1 MEGEDRAAPGHLAGR
16 FPVIRP
22 MAGGAPPAQG
32 ETIQGRSRS
41 MDDLEQFSSDLAERI
56 AAAAAFVVAIRSGK
70 RPTSG
75 ILWRPDVV
83 VASEQ
88 MLPDDGSG
96 VQVVQ
101 GGQTV
106 PATVA
111 GRDPGTNVAV
121 LKLEGAL
128 GGVLPAAAG
137 PVRVGNLALLLG
149 GDTTGAATG
158 RLAMVHA
165 IGDAWHSMAGGRID
179 ALIRLDSRLGADE
192 GGPVL
197 SLGGGLIGM
206 STSGPRRR
214 TLVIPA
220 ATLSRVVDPL
230 LAEGRIAR
238 AWLGIG
244 LQPVLIPDSFRQ
256 STGRESGL
264 MVVGLAKGGPA
275 ETAGIL
281 PGDIV
286 LDIEGNAVSR
296 PRALSILLGPDRIGQ
311 IAAVRVLRAGAVQAV
326 DVTIGARPAS

>member
-1 MEGEDRAAPGHLAGR
+1 
-16 FPVIRP
+16 
-22 MAGGAPPAQG
+22 
-32 ETIQGRSRS
+32 
-41 MDDLEQFSSDLAERI
+41 MDMIEQFSSGLADRV
-56 AAAAAFVVAIRSGK
+56 AAAAPFVVGIRTGR

-88 MLPDDGSG
+88 MLPKDVSAL
-96 VQVVQ
+96 QVVR

-106 PATVA
+106 GATLA

-121 LKLEGAL
+121 LKLEAAL
-128 GGVLPAAAG
+128 DGVLPPAAY
-137 PVRVGNLALLLG
+137 PVRVGNLALLAG
-149 GDTTGAATG
+149 ADTAGATTG

-165 IGDAWHSMAGGRID
+165 LGEAWHSMAGGRID
-179 ALIRLDSRLGADE
+179 VLIRLQTRLGLDE

-197 SLGGGLIGM
+197 SLAGGLIGM

-214 TLVIPA
+214 TVVIPTTTIA
-220 ATLSRVVDPL
+220 RVVDPL

-244 LQPVLIPDSFRQ
+244 LQPVLIPDSFHQ
-256 STGRESGL
+256 TAGRENGL
-264 MVVGLAKGGPA
+264 MVVGLAGGGPA

-286 LDIEGNAVSR
+286 LDIDGSGVSR
-296 PRALSILLGPDRIGQ
+296 PRALSALLGPDRIGQ
-311 IAAVRVLRAGAVQAV
+311 AAVLRVLRAGAVQAIN
-326 DVTIGARPAS
+326 VTIAARPAA